1 VTTTV
6 TATVTFATIIM
17 TFVVTIVI
25 VAAMTFA
32 ATVTFAATTVTTV
45 TMAAAT
51 NNLGGVSSSE
61 FGEEAFCA
69 GSIQVR
75 NLDESHSQTIPVMTS
90 LHVRTQQ
97 GMLRSRLR
105 TASCLPLRPI
115 LLDRKLI
122 DNPFN

>member
-6 TATVTFATIIM
+6 TATVTFAATTM

-32 ATVTFAATTVTTV
+32 ATTVAAATIATV

-51 NNLGGVSSSE
+51 NNLGGVSRLE
-61 FGEEAFCA
+61 FGEEAFCV

-75 NLDESHSQTIPVMTS
+75 NLDESHSQTIPVITNFICTNTAGNVAIAIENS
-90 LHVRTQQ
+90 KLLAVTTY
-97 GMLRSRLR
+97 LARS
-105 TASCLPLRPI
+105 
-115 LLDRKLI
+115 KI
-122 DNPFN
+122 D